1 MSQNPPAAPHRELPA
16 DAYRDMTRIL
26 RIGLITALV
35 ILLGGIAAYL
45 VENASIGFGQMV
57 AQNPIVH
64 YLGLDALAHGLA
76 TGQPEAYLTLGV
88 LVLVA
93 TPIAR
98 VVTGLYFFA
107 RNRERE
113 MALIAT
119 TVGVLLFV
127 GILVIGPF
135 LR

>member
-1 MSQNPPAAPHRELPA
+1 MTENSPTARRHDLPP

-26 RIGLITALV
+26 RAGLITALV
-35 ILLGGIAAYL
+35 ILSGGVIAYL
-45 VENASIGFGQMV
+45 VENGSLSFGEMV
-57 AQNPIVH
+57 AKNPILS
-64 YLGLDALAHGLA
+64 YLGLDSLARGLS
-76 TGQPEAYLTLGV
+76 TGQPEAFLTLGV

-98 VVTGLYFFA
+98 VLTGMYFFA

-113 MALIAT
+113 MAIVAM
-119 TVGVLLFV
+119 TVAILLFV
-127 GILVIGPF
+127 GVLVIGPF